1 MNMVYIILIGIFIIY
16 FLLTFYASRS
26 LKTLKVPRWVEW
38 LFWLITI
45 GVVIHLLYHWF
56 CRGKVVW
63 SAPQQYAIAGLLT
76 WLIICLFVTL
86 PLLLEDI
93 TRLIKAIFRKPT
105 NAPRIPSRRKF
116 VSTLGWGLA
125 AIPFASILYSIFK
138 GKYNYKVWKYTL
150 YFDNL
155 PKAFDG
161 YRITQISDIHCGSF
175 DNYEKIHY
183 GVELINSQK
192 SDVILFTGDLVN
204 NLANEVHNW
213 KSLFATLQAPDG
225 VFSIMGNHD
234 YGDYSSWE
242 TPEAKQQNL
251 EHLFQLQKQMGWQ
264 LLLNEHCYLERNGEK
279 IALIGVENWGHG
291 RFSKYGDLNKAM
303 EGVNTEDFKIL
314 MSHDPTH
321 WQEVVLPENKDVQ
334 LTLSGHTH
342 GMQCGI
348 EIPGWLKWSPSQYIY
363 KYWGGMYEEDGK
375 YLNVNRGFG
384 YHAFP
389 GRLGV
394 WPEITVIE
402 LKCGN
407 QALEVD
413 KQQNS

>member
-175 DNYEKIHY
+175 DNYEKIRY
-183 GVELINSQK
+183 GVDLINSQK

-204 NLANEVHNW
+204 NLANEVQNW

-321 WQEVVLPENKDVQ
+321 WQEVVLPENKDIQ

-363 KYWGGMYEEDGK
+363 KYWGGMYEEGGK

-402 LKCGN
+402 LKT
-407 QALEVD
+407 
-413 KQQNS
+413 K

>member
-1 MNMVYIILIGIFIIY
+1 MLSISKLVNGQMNMVYIILIGIFIIY

-26 LKTLKVPRWVEW
+26 LKNLKVPRWVEW

-175 DNYEKIHY
+175 DNYEKIRY

-321 WQEVVLPENKDVQ
+321 WQEVVLPENKDIQ

-402 LKCGN
+402 LKT
-407 QALEVD
+407 
-413 KQQNS
+413 K

>member
-26 LKTLKVPRWVEW
+26 LKTLKVPRWVGW

-175 DNYEKIHY
+175 DNYEKIRY

-321 WQEVVLPENKDVQ
+321 WQEVVLPENKDIQ

-363 KYWGGMYEEDGK
+363 KYWGGMYEEGGK

-402 LKCGN
+402 LKT
-407 QALEVD
+407 
-413 KQQNS
+413 K

>member
-242 TPEAKQQNL
+242 TSEAKQQNL

-264 LLLNEHCYLERNGEK
+264 LLLNEHCYLERDGEK

-321 WQEVVLPENKDVQ
+321 WQEIVLPENKDIQ

-363 KYWGGMYEEDGK
+363 KYWGGMYEEGGK

-402 LKCGN
+402 LKT
-407 QALEVD
+407 
-413 KQQNS
+413 K

>member
-45 GVVIHLLYHWF
+45 GVIIHLLYHWF

-63 SAPQQYAIAGLLT
+63 SAPQQYAVAGLLT

-105 NAPRIPSRRKF
+105 NKAPRIPSRRKF

-175 DNYEKIHY
+175 DNYEKIRY

-242 TPEAKQQNL
+242 TTEAKQQNL

-321 WQEVVLPENKDVQ
+321 WQEVVLPENKDIQ

-402 LKCGN
+402 LKT
-407 QALEVD
+407 
-413 KQQNS
+413 K

>member
-45 GVVIHLLYHWF
+45 GVIIHLLYHWF

-63 SAPQQYAIAGLLT
+63 SAPQQYAVAGLLT

-175 DNYEKIHY
+175 DNYEKIRY

-242 TPEAKQQNL
+242 TTEAKQQNL

-321 WQEVVLPENKDVQ
+321 WQEVVLPENKDIQ

-363 KYWGGMYEEDGK
+363 KYWGGIYEEGGK

-402 LKCGN
+402 LKT
-407 QALEVD
+407 
-413 KQQNS
+413 K

>member
-45 GVVIHLLYHWF
+45 GVIIHLLYHWF

-105 NAPRIPSRRKF
+105 NKAPRIPSRRKF

-175 DNYEKIHY
+175 DNYEKIRY

-242 TPEAKQQNL
+242 TTEAKQQNL

-321 WQEVVLPENKDVQ
+321 WQEVVLPENKDIQ

-402 LKCGN
+402 LKT
-407 QALEVD
+407 
-413 KQQNS
+413 K

>member
-175 DNYEKIHY
+175 DNYEKIRY
-183 GVELINSQK
+183 GVDLINSQK

-251 EHLFQLQKQMGWQ
+251 EHLFDLQKQMGWQ

-321 WQEVVLPENKDVQ
+321 WQEIVLPENKDIQ

-402 LKCGN
+402 LKT
-407 QALEVD
+407 
-413 KQQNS
+413 K

>member
-63 SAPQQYAIAGLLT
+63 SAPQQYAVAGLLT

-175 DNYEKIHY
+175 DNYEKIRY

-213 KSLFATLQAPDG
+213 KSLFATLQASDG

-264 LLLNEHCYLERNGEK
+264 LLLNEHCYLEHNGEK

-321 WQEVVLPENKDVQ
+321 WQEVVLPENKDIQ

-363 KYWGGMYEEDGK
+363 KYWGGMYEEGGK

-402 LKCGN
+402 LKT
-407 QALEVD
+407 
-413 KQQNS
+413 K

>member
-1 MNMVYIILIGIFIIY
+1 MLSISKLVNGQMNMVYIILIGIFIIY

-26 LKTLKVPRWVEW
+26 LKNLKVPRWVEW

-63 SAPQQYAIAGLLT
+63 SAPQQYAVAGLLT
-76 WLIICLFVTL
+76 WLTICLFVTL

-175 DNYEKIHY
+175 DNYEKIRY

-264 LLLNEHCYLERNGEK
+264 LLLNKHCYLERNGEK

-321 WQEVVLPENKDVQ
+321 WQEVVLPENKDIQ

-402 LKCGN
+402 LKT
-407 QALEVD
+407 
-413 KQQNS
+413 K

>member
-38 LFWLITI
+38 LFWFITI

-63 SAPQQYAIAGLLT
+63 SAPQQYAVAGLLT

-175 DNYEKIHY
+175 DNYEKIRY

-242 TPEAKQQNL
+242 TSEAKQQNL

-321 WQEVVLPENKDVQ
+321 WQEVVLPENKDIQ

-363 KYWGGMYEEDGK
+363 KYWGGMYEEGGK

-402 LKCGN
+402 LKT
-407 QALEVD
+407 
-413 KQQNS
+413 K

>member
-125 AIPFASILYSIFK
+125 AIPFASIFYSIFK

-175 DNYEKIHY
+175 DNYEKIRY
-183 GVELINSQK
+183 GVDLINSQK

-234 YGDYSSWE
+234 YSDYSSWE

-264 LLLNEHCYLERNGEK
+264 LLLNEHCYLERDGEK

-291 RFSKYGDLNKAM
+291 RFSKYGDLNRAM
-303 EGVNTEDFKIL
+303 EGINTEDFKIL

-321 WQEVVLPENKDVQ
+321 WQEVVLPENKDIQ

-402 LKCGN
+402 LKT
-407 QALEVD
+407 
-413 KQQNS
+413 K

>member
-63 SAPQQYAIAGLLT
+63 SAPQQYAVAGLLT

-175 DNYEKIHY
+175 DKYEKIRY
-183 GVELINSQK
+183 GVDLINSQK
-192 SDVILFTGDLVN
+192 SDVILF
-204 NLANEVHNW
+204 
-213 KSLFATLQAPDG
+213 LQAPDG

-321 WQEVVLPENKDVQ
+321 WQEIVLPENKDIQ

-363 KYWGGMYEEDGK
+363 KYWGGMYEEGGK

-402 LKCGN
+402 LKT
-407 QALEVD
+407 
-413 KQQNS
+413 K

>member
-1 MNMVYIILIGIFIIY
+1 MNMIYIILIGIFIIY

-26 LKTLKVPRWVEW
+26 LKTLKVPHWVEW

-242 TPEAKQQNL
+242 TSEAKQQNL

-264 LLLNEHCYLERNGEK
+264 LLLNEHCYLERDGEK

-303 EGVNTEDFKIL
+303 EGINTEDFKIL

-321 WQEVVLPENKDVQ
+321 WQEVVLPENKDIQ

-363 KYWGGMYEEDGK
+363 KYWGGMYEEGGK

-402 LKCGN
+402 LKT
-407 QALEVD
+407 
-413 KQQNS
+413 K

>member
-175 DNYEKIHY
+175 DNYEKIRY

-213 KSLFATLQAPDG
+213 KSLFATLQASDG

-264 LLLNEHCYLERNGEK
+264 LLLNEHCYLERDGEK

-321 WQEVVLPENKDVQ
+321 WQEVVLPENKDIQ

-363 KYWGGMYEEDGK
+363 KYWGGMYEEGGK

-402 LKCGN
+402 LKT
-407 QALEVD
+407 
-413 KQQNS
+413 K

>member
-45 GVVIHLLYHWF
+45 GVIIHLLYHWF

-105 NAPRIPSRRKF
+105 NKAPRIPSRRKF

-175 DNYEKIHY
+175 DNYEKIRY

-242 TPEAKQQNL
+242 TTEAKQQNL

-291 RFSKYGDLNKAM
+291 QFSKYGDLNKAM

-321 WQEVVLPENKDVQ
+321 WQEVVLPENKDIQ

-402 LKCGN
+402 LKT
-407 QALEVD
+407 
-413 KQQNS
+413 K

>member
-63 SAPQQYAIAGLLT
+63 SAPLQYAVAGLLT

-175 DNYEKIHY
+175 DNYEKIRY
-183 GVELINSQK
+183 GVDLINSQK

-321 WQEVVLPENKDVQ
+321 WQEIVLPENKDIQ

-375 YLNVNRGFG
+375 YLNVNRG
-384 YHAFP
+384 
-389 GRLGV
+389 LV
-394 WPEITVIE
+394 ITLSLV
-402 LKCGN
+402 
-407 QALEVD
+407 V
-413 KQQNS
+413 

>member
-1 MNMVYIILIGIFIIY
+1 MVYIILIGIFTFY

-26 LKTLKVPRWVEW
+26 LKTLKAPYWVKW

-45 GVVIHLLYHWF
+45 GVVVHLLYHWF

-63 SAPQQYAIAGLLT
+63 SAPQQYAVAGLLT

-93 TRLIKAIFRKPT
+93 IRLIKAIFRKPT

-175 DNYEKIHY
+175 DNYEKIRY
-183 GVELINSQK
+183 GIELINSQK
-192 SDVILFTGDLVN
+192 SNVILFTGDLVN

-251 EHLFQLQKQMGWQ
+251 EHLFDLQRQMGWH
-264 LLLNEHCYLERNGEK
+264 LLLNKHCYLERDGEK

-321 WQEVVLPENKDVQ
+321 WQEVVLPENKDIQ

-363 KYWGGMYEEDGK
+363 KYWGGMYEEGGK

-402 LKCGN
+402 LKT
-407 QALEVD
+407 
-413 KQQNS
+413 K

>member
-63 SAPQQYAIAGLLT
+63 SAPQQYAVAGLLT

-105 NAPRIPSRRKF
+105 NKAPRIPSRRKF

-175 DNYEKIHY
+175 DNYEKIRY

-321 WQEVVLPENKDVQ
+321 WQEIVLPENKDIQ

-402 LKCGN
+402 LKT
-407 QALEVD
+407 
-413 KQQNS
+413 K

>member
-63 SAPQQYAIAGLLT
+63 SAPQQYAIAELLT

-175 DNYEKIHY
+175 DNYEKIRY

-303 EGVNTEDFKIL
+303 EGINTEDFKIL

-321 WQEVVLPENKDVQ
+321 WQEVVLPENKDIQ

-363 KYWGGMYEEDGK
+363 KYWGGMYEEGGK

-402 LKCGN
+402 LKT
-407 QALEVD
+407 
-413 KQQNS
+413 K

>member
-26 LKTLKVPRWVEW
+26 LKTLKAPCWVKW
-38 LFWLITI
+38 LFWIITI

-63 SAPQQYAIAGLLT
+63 SAPQQYAVAGLLT

-93 TRLIKAIFRKPT
+93 TRLIKAIFHNPT

-175 DNYEKIHY
+175 DNYEKIRY

-242 TPEAKQQNL
+242 TSEAKQQNL
-251 EHLFQLQKQMGWQ
+251 EHLFDLQKQMGWQ

-321 WQEVVLPENKDVQ
+321 WQEVVLPENKDIQ

-402 LKCGN
+402 LKT
-407 QALEVD
+407 
-413 KQQNS
+413 K

>member
-45 GVVIHLLYHWF
+45 GVIIHLLYHWF

-105 NAPRIPSRRKF
+105 NKAPRIPSRRKF

-175 DNYEKIHY
+175 DNYEKIRY

-264 LLLNEHCYLERNGEK
+264 LLLNEHCYLEHNGEK

-321 WQEVVLPENKDVQ
+321 WQEVVLPENKDIQ

-363 KYWGGMYEEDGK
+363 KYWGGMYEEGGK

-402 LKCGN
+402 LKT
-407 QALEVD
+407 
-413 KQQNS
+413 K

>member
-175 DNYEKIHY
+175 DNYEKIRY

-264 LLLNEHCYLERNGEK
+264 LLLNEHCYLERDGEK

-321 WQEVVLPENKDVQ
+321 WQEVVLPENKDIQ

-363 KYWGGMYEEDGK
+363 KYWGGMYEEGGK

-402 LKCGN
+402 LKT
-407 QALEVD
+407 
-413 KQQNS
+413 K

>member
-175 DNYEKIHY
+175 DNYEKIRY

-264 LLLNEHCYLERNGEK
+264 LLLNEHCYLERDGEK
-279 IALIGVENWGHG
+279 IALIGIENWGHG

-321 WQEVVLPENKDVQ
+321 WQEVVLPENKDIQ

-363 KYWGGMYEEDGK
+363 KYWGGIYEEGGK

-402 LKCGN
+402 LKT
-407 QALEVD
+407 
-413 KQQNS
+413 K

>member
-45 GVVIHLLYHWF
+45 EVVIYLLYHWF

-93 TRLIKAIFRKPT
+93 TQLIKAIFRKPT
-105 NAPRIPSRRKF
+105 NTPRIPSRRKF

-175 DNYEKIHY
+175 DNYEKIRY

-264 LLLNEHCYLERNGEK
+264 LLLNEYCYLERDGEK

-321 WQEVVLPENKDVQ
+321 WQEVVLPENKDIQ

-402 LKCGN
+402 LKT
-407 QALEVD
+407 
-413 KQQNS
+413 K

>member
-105 NAPRIPSRRKF
+105 NASRIPSRRKF

-175 DNYEKIHY
+175 DNYEKIRY
-183 GVELINSQK
+183 GVDLINSQK

-321 WQEVVLPENKDVQ
+321 WQEIVLPENKDIQ

-402 LKCGN
+402 LKT
-407 QALEVD
+407 
-413 KQQNS
+413 K

>member
-63 SAPQQYAIAGLLT
+63 SAPQQYAVAGLLT

-175 DNYEKIHY
+175 DNYEKIRY

-264 LLLNEHCYLERNGEK
+264 LLLNEYCYLERDGEK

-321 WQEVVLPENKDVQ
+321 WQEVVLPENKDIQ

-402 LKCGN
+402 LKT
-407 QALEVD
+407 
-413 KQQNS
+413 K

>member
-38 LFWLITI
+38 LFWFITI
-45 GVVIHLLYHWF
+45 GVVIYLLYHWF

-175 DNYEKIHY
+175 DNYEKIRY

-264 LLLNEHCYLERNGEK
+264 LLLNKHCYLERNGEK

-321 WQEVVLPENKDVQ
+321 WQEVVLPENKDIQ

-402 LKCGN
+402 LKT
-407 QALEVD
+407 
-413 KQQNS
+413 K

>member
-16 FLLTFYASRS
+16 FLLIFYASRS

-175 DNYEKIHY
+175 DNYEKIRY

-213 KSLFATLQAPDG
+213 KSLFATLQASDG

-321 WQEVVLPENKDVQ
+321 WQEVVLPENKDIQ

-402 LKCGN
+402 LKT
-407 QALEVD
+407 
-413 KQQNS
+413 K

>member
-16 FLLTFYASRS
+16 FLLIFYASRS

-175 DNYEKIHY
+175 DNYEKIRY

-264 LLLNEHCYLERNGEK
+264 LLLNEHCYLERDGEK

-321 WQEVVLPENKDVQ
+321 WQEVVLPENKDIQ

-363 KYWGGMYEEDGK
+363 KYWGGIYEEGGK

-402 LKCGN
+402 LKT
-407 QALEVD
+407 
-413 KQQNS
+413 K

>member
-26 LKTLKVPRWVEW
+26 LKTLKTPRWVEW

-175 DNYEKIHY
+175 DNYEKIRY

-321 WQEVVLPENKDVQ
+321 WQEVVLPENKDIQ

-363 KYWGGMYEEDGK
+363 KYWGGMYEEGGK

-402 LKCGN
+402 LKT
-407 QALEVD
+407 
-413 KQQNS
+413 K

>member
-1 MNMVYIILIGIFIIY
+1 MVYIILIGIFIIY

-116 VSTLGWGLA
+116 LSTLGWGLA

-175 DNYEKIHY
+175 DNYEKIRY

-264 LLLNEHCYLERNGEK
+264 LLLNEYCYLERDGEK

-303 EGVNTEDFKIL
+303 EGINTEDFKIL

-321 WQEVVLPENKDVQ
+321 WQEVVLPENKDIQ

-363 KYWGGMYEEDGK
+363 KYWGGMYEEGGK

-402 LKCGN
+402 LKT
-407 QALEVD
+407 
-413 KQQNS
+413 K

>member
-63 SAPQQYAIAGLLT
+63 SAPQQYAVAGLLT

-175 DNYEKIHY
+175 DNYEKIRY

-264 LLLNEHCYLERNGEK
+264 LLLNEHCYLERDGEK

-321 WQEVVLPENKDVQ
+321 WQEVVLPENKDIQ

-363 KYWGGMYEEDGK
+363 KYWGGMYEEGGK

-402 LKCGN
+402 LKT
-407 QALEVD
+407 
-413 KQQNS
+413 K

>member
-38 LFWLITI
+38 LFWFITI
-45 GVVIHLLYHWF
+45 GVVIYLLYHWF

-175 DNYEKIHY
+175 DNYEKIRY

-264 LLLNEHCYLERNGEK
+264 LLLNEHCYLERDGEK

-303 EGVNTEDFKIL
+303 EGVNTEDFKML

-321 WQEVVLPENKDVQ
+321 WQEVVLPENKDIQ

-363 KYWGGMYEEDGK
+363 KYWGGMYEEGGK

-402 LKCGN
+402 LKT
-407 QALEVD
+407 
-413 KQQNS
+413 K

>member
-38 LFWLITI
+38 LFWFITI
-45 GVVIHLLYHWF
+45 GVVIYLLYHWF

-175 DNYEKIHY
+175 DNYEKIRY

-192 SDVILFTGDLVN
+192 SNVILFTGDLVN

-264 LLLNEHCYLERNGEK
+264 LLLNEHCYLERDGEK

-321 WQEVVLPENKDVQ
+321 WQEVVLPENKDIQ

-363 KYWGGMYEEDGK
+363 KYWGGMYEEGGK

-402 LKCGN
+402 LKT
-407 QALEVD
+407 
-413 KQQNS
+413 K

>member
-26 LKTLKVPRWVEW
+26 LKNLKVPRWVEW

-175 DNYEKIHY
+175 DNYEKIRY

-321 WQEVVLPENKDVQ
+321 WQEVVLPENKDIQ

-402 LKCGN
+402 LKT
-407 QALEVD
+407 
-413 KQQNS
+413 K

>member
-63 SAPQQYAIAGLLT
+63 SAPQQYAVAGLLT

-321 WQEVVLPENKDVQ
+321 WQEVVLPENKDIQ

-402 LKCGN
+402 LKT
-407 QALEVD
+407 
-413 KQQNS
+413 K

>member
-38 LFWLITI
+38 LFWFITI

-175 DNYEKIHY
+175 DNYEKIRY

-242 TPEAKQQNL
+242 TSEAKQQNL

-303 EGVNTEDFKIL
+303 EGINTEDFKIL

-321 WQEVVLPENKDVQ
+321 WQEVVLPENKDIQ

-363 KYWGGMYEEDGK
+363 KYWGGMYEEGGK

-402 LKCGN
+402 LKT
-407 QALEVD
+407 
-413 KQQNS
+413 K

>member
-175 DNYEKIHY
+175 DNYEKIRY

-264 LLLNEHCYLERNGEK
+264 LLLNKHCYLERNGEK

-321 WQEVVLPENKDVQ
+321 WQEVVLPENKDIQ

-363 KYWGGMYEEDGK
+363 KYWGGMYEEGGK

-402 LKCGN
+402 LKT
-407 QALEVD
+407 
-413 KQQNS
+413 K

>member
-175 DNYEKIHY
+175 DNYEKIRY
-183 GVELINSQK
+183 GVDLINSQK

-242 TPEAKQQNL
+242 TSEAKQQNL

-264 LLLNEHCYLERNGEK
+264 LLLNEHCYLERDGEK
-279 IALIGVENWGHG
+279 IALIGIENWGHG

-321 WQEVVLPENKDVQ
+321 WQEVVLPENKDIQ

-363 KYWGGMYEEDGK
+363 KYWGGIYEEGGK

-402 LKCGN
+402 LKT
-407 QALEVD
+407 
-413 KQQNS
+413 K